1 MTYAWDDAKNE
12 LLREVQGISF
22 EEIVI
27 EIDGGNVVDVL
38 EHPHPGWY
46 PNQQVYL
53 VRHLDYVFVVP
64 FVRDT
69 ERQEIF
75 LKTIY
80 PSRRFTRKYLR
91 TENSDDQATS

>member
-12 LLREVQGISF
+12 LLREARGISF
-22 EEIVI
+22 EEIVV

-38 EHPHPGWY
+38 EHPHPGRY

-53 VRHLDYVFVVP
+53 VSHLDYVFVVP

-80 PSRRFTRKYLR
+80 PSRKFTRKYLR
-91 TENSDDQATS
+91 TEKSDDQATS

>member
-1 MTYAWDDAKNE
+1 VTFNWDDEKNE
-12 LLREVQGISF
+12 TLKRTRGVSF

-27 EIDGGNVVDVL
+27 EIEDGNIVDVL
-38 EHPHPGWY
+38 AHPNEQKY

-53 VRHLDYVFVVP
+53 VSHHDYVFVVP

-69 ERQEIF
+69 TNDQIV

-80 PSRRFTRKYLR
+80 PSRKYTKRHLR
-91 TENSDDQATS
+91 GGDEE